1 MSGGA
6 ADVVLEGSTKLLDQP
21 EYANVRKARA
31 MLGMLEAKDQLV
43 PMLKSPDNV
52 NLNIKIGKDNEMGE
66 GMPECAI
73 VTANYQRGGVTIG
86 NAGVIG
92 PIRMDYSKVV
102 SVLDYIGKTLS
113 DMPDSDD
120 GKEANNNE
128 EE

>member
-1 MSGGA
+1 
-6 ADVVLEGSTKLLDQP
+6 
-21 EYANVRKARA
+21 

-52 NLNIKIGKDNEMGE
+52 NLSIKIGKDNEMGE